1 MSNSTIA
8 LLLFIG
14 IIVFLIA
21 GIIYAIRQ
29 KNIQCSGSFASMIVF
44 HDMQSKEKQ
53 NAVEIIIEKQ
63 AQKKWEDDENGKGK
77 NQIEIMQSNTKDP
90 ITIKW

>member
-14 IIVFLIA
+14 IIVFLLA

-29 KNIQCSGSFASMIVF
+29 KNVQCSGSFASMAAF

-53 NAVEIIIEKQ
+53 NAIETVIEQQ
-63 AQKKWEDDENGKGK
+63 AEKKWEEQESGKGK
-77 NQIEIMQSNTKDP
+77 DN
-90 ITIKW
+90 

>member
-14 IIVFLIA
+14 IIVFLLA
-21 GIIYAIRQ
+21 GIIYALRQ
-29 KNIQCSGSFASMIVF
+29 KNVQCSGSFASMAAF

-53 NAVEIIIEKQ
+53 NAIETVIEQQ
-63 AQKKWEDDENGKGK
+63 AEKKWEEQESGKGK
-77 NQIEIMQSNTKDP
+77 DN
-90 ITIKW
+90 

>member
-14 IIVFLIA
+14 IILFLTA

-29 KNIQCSGSFASMIVF
+29 KNITHSGSFASMAAF
-44 HDMQSKEKQ
+44 HDMQAKDKQ
-53 NAVEIIIEKQ
+53 SAMESVIEQQ
-63 AQKKWEDDENGKGK
+63 AQKKWEEEESGEQKENSP
-77 NQIEIMQSNTKDP
+77 E
-90 ITIKW
+90 

>member
-8 LLLFIG
+8 LILFIG
-14 IIVFLIA
+14 IIVFLLA

-29 KNIQCSGSFASMIVF
+29 KNVQCSGSFASMAAF

-53 NAVEIIIEKQ
+53 NAIETVIEQQ
-63 AQKKWEDDENGKGK
+63 AEKKWEEQESGKGK
-77 NQIEIMQSNTKDP
+77 DN
-90 ITIKW
+90 

>member
-14 IIVFLIA
+14 IIVFLLA

-29 KNIQCSGSFASMIVF
+29 KNVQCSGSFASMAAF

-53 NAVEIIIEKQ
+53 NAIETVIEQQ
-63 AQKKWEDDENGKGK
+63 AEKKWEEQESGKGID
-77 NQIEIMQSNTKDP
+77 N
-90 ITIKW
+90 

>member
-14 IIVFLIA
+14 LIVFLLA

-29 KNIQCSGSFASMIVF
+29 KNIQCSGSFASMAAF

-53 NAVEIIIEKQ
+53 NAMETVIEMQ
-63 AQKKWEDDENGKGK
+63 AGKKWEEQESGEKK
-77 NQIEIMQSNTKDP
+77 L
-90 ITIKW
+90 